1 MIKELNPLVR
11 YARAFKVGLANTKTC
26 VGRENRIFYIT
37 AGEANLV
44 ISGKSYSI
52 SKNTLVYI
60 PSYTEYRF
68 EFKSGGGDV
77 SLVCLN
83 FDICARDGSDET
95 HKKPIP
101 VSMWNGDTSD
111 GERTLPEFS
120 KPIVIPNA
128 EGAQKDINKLNGLYS
143 RREPYYADFA
153 SVYMKKILLF
163 TLTRAEVDDS
173 PTTASRIL
181 EYVRENYRENIR
193 NSELAKRFGYH
204 PNHLNRVVKAYTGM
218 SLKSYIITCKL
229 SAAKEQLAMTD
240 DQITEISENC
250 GFSTPSYFTE
260 LFSRSEGITPR
271 EYRNKMRNMIV

>member
-37 AGEANLV
+37 SGEATLV
-44 ISGKSYSI
+44 IAGRAYSI
-52 SKNTLVYI
+52 SKNTLAYI

-83 FDICARDGSDET
+83 FDICARDGEDET

-101 VSMWNGDTSD
+101 VAMWNGDSSD
-111 GERTLPEFS
+111 GEKVSPEFS
-120 KPIVIPNA
+120 KPIVLVGA
-128 EGAQKDINKLNGLYS
+128 EGAQKDIKKLNGIFS

-173 PTTASRIL
+173 PAPAARIL
-181 EYVRENYRENIR
+181 EYVRENYRENIK
-193 NSELAKRFGYH
+193 NSELAKYFGYH

-218 SLKSYIITCKL
+218 SLKSYIIACRL
-229 SAAKEQLAMTD
+229 AAAKELLSTTD

-260 LFSRSEGITPR
+260 MFSRSEGITPR
-271 EYRNKMRNMIV
+271 EYRNKIRDMII